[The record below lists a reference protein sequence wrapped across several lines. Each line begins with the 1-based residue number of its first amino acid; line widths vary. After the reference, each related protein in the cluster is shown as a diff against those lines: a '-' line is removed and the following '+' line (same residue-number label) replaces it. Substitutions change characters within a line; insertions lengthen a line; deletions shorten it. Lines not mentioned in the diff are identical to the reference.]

1 MKNSSATGWRGG
13 KISEVVISKSRVQIE
28 LGDLNSFSQPT
39 KSENVQ
45 VMIVTRVIIG
55 NSLVKNIS
63 FKKQSMNLILQS
75 PFVVYEIDSK
85 RERFG

>member
-45 VMIVTRVIIG
+45 VMIVTRVIIR

-63 FKKQSMNLILQS
+63 FKKQSMNLILQ
-75 PFVVYEIDSK
+75 
-85 RERFG
+85 